1 MSEEKI
7 GTAPETEAHSA
18 ALDASEVP
26 MPYALFSG
34 DDRISK
40 TYPTEASVWKH
51 AKESGLVIDVEPQDG
66 APTPRRVLDSGYEI
80 RACRPEPGENPET
93 NEREAREQRDYQ
105 LS

>member
-1 MSEEKI
+1 M
-7 GTAPETEAHSA
+7 A
-18 ALDASEVP
+18 
-26 MPYALFSG
+26 YALFSG

-51 AKESGLVIDVEPQDG
+51 ARESGLVIDVEPQGG
-66 APTPRRVLDSGYEI
+66 APTPRRILDAGYEI
-80 RACRPEPGENPET
+80 RACRPEPGENPEN